1 MKSREWKW
9 GLLIGAVN
17 VTWLMVSWLAGWHG
31 GGIGAFQVAIVLGF
45 CLSFAGFVLA
55 FREITRA
62 EPEITFPEGV
72 RSGALVAV
80 LSALLTA
87 GGWALYLGLL
97 NPGMSDHLV
106 SEVRTWY
113 ASTGMTPEQV
123 DQIAAEAR
131 DAFGLKA
138 YIVKGGVGAF
148 VLGILFSVVLMGW
161 HQWRSRR

>member
-1 MKSREWKW
+1 M
-9 GLLIGAVN
+9 
-17 VTWLMVSWLAGWHG
+17 
-31 GGIGAFQVAIVLGF
+31 
-45 CLSFAGFVLA
+45 
-55 FREITRA
+55 
-62 EPEITFPEGV
+62 
-72 RSGALVAV
+72 
-80 LSALLTA
+80 LTA

-97 NPGMSDHLV
+97 NQGMSDHLV

-131 DAFGLKA
+131 EAFGLKA